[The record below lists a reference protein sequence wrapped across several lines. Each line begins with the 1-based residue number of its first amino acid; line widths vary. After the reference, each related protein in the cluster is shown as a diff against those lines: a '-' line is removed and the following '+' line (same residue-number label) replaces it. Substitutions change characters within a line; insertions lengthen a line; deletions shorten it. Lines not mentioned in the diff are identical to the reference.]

1 MHSSARPTVIG
12 VLCAVP
18 VAFVMGWFATALFD
32 PTAGGATNN
41 DVNHALGLGPLR
53 GVWFG
58 VGALVSAAIVA
69 PRLARE
75 DLGSLGGV
83 VAYIGLGHLIAY
95 SAAVLEVAF
104 IGGGLD
110 PSIVIAWAVGLVFSL
125 GGSLIAWLP
134 AAAIWVGA
142 VRSLTVEGLTEPTDL
157 ERAESEQF
165 RNAAAR
171 EHVKVDATNLADQG
185 SKLYRNRG

>member
-1 MHSSARPTVIG
+1 MHSSARLTVIG

-18 VAFVMGWFATALFD
+18 VALVMGWFATVLFD
-32 PTAGGATNN
+32 PTGGGPTNYI
-41 DVNHALGLGPLR
+41 NHILGLGPLR

-58 VGALVSAAIVA
+58 VGALVSAAFVA
-69 PRLARE
+69 PRLARQ
-75 DLGSLGGV
+75 DLGSLAGL
-83 VAYIGLGHLIAY
+83 VAFVGLGHLIAY
-95 SAAVLEVAF
+95 SAAVLEIAV
-104 IGGGLD
+104 IGVGLD
-110 PSIVIAWAVGLVFSL
+110 PSIAIAWSIGLVFSL

-142 VRSLTVEGLTEPTDL
+142 VRSLTIEGLSEPTDL
-157 ERAESEQF
+157 ERAESEQR

-185 SKLYRNRG
+185 SRLWRNRG

>member
-18 VAFVMGWFATALFD
+18 VALVMGWFATLLFD
-32 PTAGGATNN
+32 PAAGGPLNSE
-41 DVNHALGLGPLR
+41 VNRALGLGPLR
-53 GVWFG
+53 GIWFA

-75 DLGSLGGV
+75 DVGSLGGLV
-83 VAYIGLGHLIAY
+83 RFVGLGHLIAY
-95 SAAVLEVAF
+95 SAAVLEIAV

-110 PSIVIAWAVGLVFSL
+110 PSILIAWSVGLVFSL

-142 VRSLTVEGLTEPTDL
+142 VRRLTVEDLEPTTAL
-157 ERAESEQF
+157 ERAESEQR

-171 EHVKVDATNLADQG
+171 EHVTVDATNLADQG

>member
-1 MHSSARPTVIG
+1 MHSSARPIVIG
-12 VLCAVP
+12 MLCAVP
-18 VAFVMGWFATALFD
+18 VALVMGWFAVLLFD
-32 PTAGGATNN
+32 PTSGGALNN
-41 DVNHALGLGPLR
+41 EVNRALGLGPLR
-53 GVWFG
+53 GLWFG
-58 VGALVSAAIVA
+58 AGALASAAVVA

-75 DLGSLGGV
+75 DLGSLGGIIAFV
-83 VAYIGLGHLIAY
+83 GLGHLIAY
-95 SAAVLEVAF
+95 TAAVLEIAV
-104 IGGGLD
+104 IGSGLD
-110 PSIVIAWAVGLVFSL
+110 PSIVIAWAIGLVFSL

-142 VRSLTVEGLTEPTDL
+142 VRRLTVEGLTEPTAL

-165 RNAAAR
+165 RNATAR

>member
-18 VAFVMGWFATALFD
+18 VAFLMGWVAILLFD
-32 PTAGGATNN
+32 PAAGGALNN
-41 DVNHALGLGPLR
+41 EVNRALGLGPLR

-58 VGALVSAAIVA
+58 VGALAAAAIVA

-75 DLGSLGGV
+75 DLGSLGGI
-83 VAYIGLGHLIAY
+83 VAFVGLGHLIAY
-95 SAAVLEVAF
+95 TAAVLEMAI
-104 IGGGLD
+104 IGSGLD
-110 PSIVIAWAVGLVFSL
+110 PSIVIAWAVGFVFSL

-134 AAAIWVGA
+134 ATAIWVGA
-142 VRSLTVEGLTEPTDL
+142 VRRLTVEGLTEPTEL
-157 ERAESEQF
+157 ERAESEQR

-171 EHVKVDATNLADQG
+171 EHVTVDATNLADQG

>member
-18 VAFVMGWFATALFD
+18 VALVMGWFAIILFD
-32 PTAGGATNN
+32 PTAGGAFNN
-41 DVNHALGLGPLR
+41 DVNRALGLGPLR

-58 VGALVSAAIVA
+58 VGALSSAAIVA

-75 DLGSLGGV
+75 DLGSLAGV
-83 VAYIGLGHLIAY
+83 VVFVGLGHLIAY
-95 SAAVLEVAF
+95 TAAVLEIAVIAS
-104 IGGGLD
+104 GLD
-110 PSIVIAWAVGLVFSL
+110 PSIVIAWSIGLVFSL
-125 GGSLIAWLP
+125 GGSLIVWLP

-142 VRSLTVEGLTEPTDL
+142 VRRLTVEGLTEPTEL
-157 ERAESEQF
+157 ERAESEQR

-171 EHVKVDATNLADQG
+171 EHVTVDATNLADQG